1 MELQAV
7 HFSLIPFYTKSFLL
21 ILRGLRDRDKFSR
34 SDPVC
39 FAYAKGRGSRTWGA
53 LGRTER
59 TKDTTNPEWAT
70 TFLIDYYF
78 EEKQASCLFNV
89 CDRVK
94 NLAN

>member
-1 MELQAV
+1 MGERKGPCRVALV
-7 HFSLIPFYTKSFLL
+7 LIINLSLI
-21 ILRGLRDRDKFSR
+21 RRALRDRDRFSR

-39 FAYAKGRGSRTWGA
+39 FVYAKGRGSRTWGS

-78 EEKQASCLFNV
+78 EEKQASLI
-89 CDRVK
+89 RA
-94 NLAN
+94 LIR

>member
-7 HFSLIPFYTKSFLL
+7 QFSLSPFHTKSFSL
-21 ILRGLRDRDKFSR
+21 ILRGLRNRDKFSQ

-78 EEKQASCLFNV
+78 EEKQASWLV
-89 CDRVK
+89 VIE
-94 NLAN
+94 